1 MPWETLYDWMVNRN
15 VIAIQP
21 HRGGITPESLQVL
34 GEPTYK
40 ISKSYSVRAWNMHEY
55 PKAGC
60 EK

>member
-1 MPWETLYDWMVNRN
+1 MVNRD